1 MATKHQILLRRSEI
15 FFVCTF
21 QTLVLSLS
29 AQNYEHQISVKHDN
43 DLYFLTDQYYTAGT
57 FVRYDKQLSQTPLEH
72 RQWHMQLSQE
82 LYTPSTKTQPDSI
95 FFDRPFAGILRL
107 NAGMQYVLPKK
118 AFFLELD
125 YAMAGPQTKAD
136 DVHQAFHKLIDE
148 QRPVWEYQ
156 LPDRHHLNISI
167 ESWHEFNTSLP
178 FFTKMRFENKASL
191 GTLENFFQSGIALD
205 LKREGL
211 LNNALSAG
219 ILNAKNPFVLSTG
232 VYYRYQLFDARME
245 GHLINSKAIF
255 TRSTIDH
262 VLMVK
267 ACLKYQ
273 INNIRVQFWYEQ
285 QTKKRVS
292 VDDHRYSG
300 IQIGV
305 LF

>member
-1 MATKHQILLRRSEI
+1 
-15 FFVCTF
+15 
-21 QTLVLSLS
+21 LS